1 MDCCFAGGI
10 GEAVSAALATER
22 DVVMKHLAV
31 RQVPRSGK
39 PQELLAMFG
48 IDDQHIAKAVK
59 EALKM

>member
-1 MDCCFAGGI
+1 M
-10 GEAVSAALATER
+10 SAALATER